1 LVADITG
8 QWRTDGLARESGQAV
23 NFCMTRHRWA
33 ACSSPG
39 QSYKVRVITV
49 YAIR

>member
-23 NFCMTRHRWA
+23 SFFSVGA
-33 ACSSPG
+33 
-39 QSYKVRVITV
+39 
-49 YAIR
+49 